1 MIWNETKECMSRD
14 EIANLQGKRLHSQI
28 SRVYHNVEF
37 YRKKMQQLG
46 IEPGDIQ
53 TIDDIVKLPFTTY
66 EDLRDNYPY
75 GLLAV
80 PRTEIVRVQASS
92 GTTGKPK
99 LLCYTRKDID
109 IWSECVARAMTMAGL
124 TRDDILQVG
133 YGYGLFTGGLGAH
146 YGAENLGAMVIPM
159 STGNTQKLITMMIDC
174 EVTAIACTPS
184 YLLHVAEA
192 LEAQGLVDKIK
203 LKYAICGA
211 EPWTDAMRDQIEK
224 RLNIKAFDIYGLT
237 EIMGP
242 GVACDCEHRKGLHI
256 YEDHFYP
263 EIIHP
268 ETLEQ
273 LPHGELGELCITTL
287 TKEGMPLIRYRTR
300 DLTSLEY
307 GKCDCG
313 RTMARIQ
320 RFRGRSDD
328 MLVIRGVNVFP
339 SQVEHALLTVAGTT
353 PNYFI
358 TVDRVNNNDTF
369 DVAIE
374 VEERFFS
381 DEVRVLEKLRS
392 DVEAAIHQVVGIKAK
407 VKLVEPNTLPHSE
420 GKTKHVEDKRKLV

>member
-1 MIWNETKECMSRD
+1 MSRD

-381 DEVRVLEKLRS
+381 DEVRVLEKLRN

>member
-381 DEVRVLEKLRS
+381 DEVRVLEKLRN